1 MDNILKEQIK
11 EYCKYLQ
18 DWNLSYEEYAKSV
31 GLSYTNLMI
40 LDVIF
45 KTENCT
51 QKIISE
57 SLFLPKQ
64 TVNGAVTYFYKK
76 GFLKL
81 KELPENRRIKTIH
94 FTDSG
99 KKYAESILL
108 KVRETEYK
116 AMEKLTKEEREA
128 LLKMTKS
135 FTEHC
140 INVLRGY

>member
-1 MDNILKEQIK
+1 MDDILKEQIK

-18 DWNLSYEEYAKSV
+18 DWNSAYEEYAKSV

-40 LDVIF
+40 LDTIF
-45 KTENCT
+45 KNENCT

-64 TVNGAVTYFYKK
+64 SVNGAITYFYKK

-81 KELPENRRIKTIH
+81 EELPENRRMKTIH
-94 FTDSG
+94 FTDAG
-99 KKYAESILL
+99 KKYAEDILL
-108 KVRETEYK
+108 KVRNAEYK
-116 AMEKLTKEEREA
+116 AMEKLKKEEREA

-135 FTEHC
+135 YIEHC
-140 INVLRGY
+140 INVFKGE

>member
-1 MDNILKEQIK
+1 MDDILKEQIK

-18 DWNLSYEEYAKSV
+18 DWNSAYEEYAKSV

-40 LDVIF
+40 LDTIF
-45 KTENCT
+45 KNENCT

-64 TVNGAVTYFYKK
+64 SVNGAITYFYKK

-81 KELPENRRIKTIH
+81 EELPENRRMKTIH
-94 FTDSG
+94 FTDAG
-99 KKYAESILL
+99 KKYAEGILL
-108 KVRETEYK
+108 KVRNAEYK
-116 AMEKLTKEEREA
+116 AMEKLKKEEREA

-135 FTEHC
+135 YIEHC
-140 INVLRGY
+140 INVFKGE